1 MELTLEQGDNF
12 FRGVMPLPSELCT
25 HTQMGSLAVAA
36 IFDVVVVVVVDGNV
50 DVTAASA

>member
-1 MELTLEQGDNF
+1 
-12 FRGVMPLPSELCT
+12 
-25 HTQMGSLAVAA
+25 MGSLAVAA